1 VRVRGGIARHPAR
14 GVGHEAGVGRLL
26 AALREVPAQAG
37 LEDSAGEVLF
47 VGAAACQ
54 VIPSNELQHVGG
66 ERVERDHSGWT
77 DGSYVPYGEPRERV
91 LFERVLLAV
100 GCVMCCV
107 MCYGQTAATDATSHS
122 TDC

>member
-1 VRVRGGIARHPAR
+1 VRGGIARHPAR

-26 AALREVPAQAG
+26 AALREVPAQ
-37 LEDSAGEVLF
+37 AGEVLF

-91 LFERVLLAV
+91 LFERVRLAV